1 MKNAQAKPNVRRRKR
16 LPHNVDLEYK
26 GDNFDDPPDE
36 LWTPKQYF
44 DKFFLTNHSTNTL
57 LNKLIFIH
65 YK

>member
-36 LWTPKQYF
+36 LWTPK
-44 DKFFLTNHSTNTL
+44 
-57 LNKLIFIH
+57 
-65 YK
+65 